1 MQRFLLSHNDLDG
14 VGCGIVAKLA
24 WGEEAEVR
32 YNSIGGLNFQVARF
46 LKKPQKNTKLFITD
60 LSVNK
65 ENEEALEKYFQK
77 NGKVELIDHHRS
89 AEHFNKYKWADVTVQ
104 YEDGRLASA
113 TSLLYEEL
121 KSRGEIDATPILDEF
136 VELIRQ
142 YDTWEWD
149 VNNNV
154 TAKRLNDLF
163 FLLTLEEFEEKML
176 NRLQNHKEFFF
187 DEFELKLLEMEE
199 GKIERY
205 IRRKRRELVK
215 SFIDEKCVG
224 IVHAE
229 SYHSELGNELGK
241 DYPFL
246 DYIAIISVGGKRI
259 SLRTIHDHT
268 DVSEVAGKFEGGGHA
283 KASGCNL
290 TTEAFKLFVTDVFD
304 IEPMPIDAPKNRY
317 NLKESA
323 NGSFYKNRQEDQLF
337 IYPVDK
343 DQWRVEYNGE
353 LEGSFQT
360 FLDAENHVKKEYSA
374 GLARDDDYTEFLMEN
389 VKNNKILQ
397 AAAEQL
403 PFNVMADK
411 KKNAE

>member
-14 VGCGIVAKLA
+14 VGCGIIAKIA

-46 LKKPQKNTKLFITD
+46 LKKPQKNTKLIITD

-65 ENEEALEKYFQK
+65 ENEEAIESYFK
-77 NGKVELIDHHRS
+77 KDGKVELIDHHRS
-89 AEHFNKYKWADVTVQ
+89 AEHLNSYKWASVTVQ

-113 TSLLYEEL
+113 TSLLYEDL
-121 KSRGEIDATPILDEF
+121 KKKREIEPTPILDEF
-136 VELIRQ
+136 VELVRQ

-149 VNNNV
+149 VNNNT

-163 FLLTLEEFEEKML
+163 FLLTIEEFEEKML
-176 NRLQNHKEFFF
+176 NRLQNNEKFFF

-205 IRRKRRELVK
+205 IRRKRRELTK
-215 SFIDEKCVG
+215 SFIGDYCVG

-241 DYPFL
+241 DNPFL

-259 SLRTIHDHT
+259 SLRTIHDHV

-290 TTEAFKLFVTDVFD
+290 NTEAFKLFVTDVFNV
-304 IEPMPIDAPKNRY
+304 EPLPIDAPKNRY
-317 NLKESA
+317 NLKESP
-323 NGSFYKNRQEDQLF
+323 NGSLYKNRQEDQLF
-337 IYPVDK
+337 MYPLDGEG
-343 DQWRVEYNGE
+343 WRVEYNGE
-353 LEGSFQT
+353 FENDFPTFQ
-360 FLDAENHVKKEYSA
+360 DAENHIKKQHSA
-374 GLARDDDYTEFLMEN
+374 ALSRDDDYTEFLMEN
-389 VKNNKILQ
+389 VKNHKILQ
-397 AAAEQL
+397 AAAEKL
-403 PFNVMADK
+403 PFNVMGDQK
-411 KKNAE
+411 KEK

>member
-14 VGCGIVAKLA
+14 VGCGIIAKIA

-46 LKKPQKNTKLFITD
+46 LKKPHKDTKLYITD

-65 ENEEALEKYFQK
+65 ENEEAIEAYYKK
-77 NGKVELIDHHRS
+77 DGKVELIDHHRS
-89 AEHFNKYKWADVTVQ
+89 AEHFNQYDWAAVTVQ
-104 YEDGRLASA
+104 YDDGRLASA
-113 TSLLYEEL
+113 TSLLYEDL
-121 KSRGEIDATPILDEF
+121 QKKGEIETTPILDEF
-136 VELIRQ
+136 VELVRQ

-149 VNNNV
+149 VNNNM

-176 NRLQNHKEFFF
+176 HRLQHHDKFFF
-187 DEFELKLLEMEE
+187 DEFEQKILEMEE
-199 GKIERY
+199 GKIDRY
-205 IRRKRRELVK
+205 IRRKRRELTK
-215 SFIDEKCVG
+215 SFVDDYCVG

-241 DYPFL
+241 DNPYL

-259 SLRTIHDHT
+259 SLRTIHDHV
-268 DVSEVAGKFEGGGHA
+268 DVSAVAGKFEGGGHA

-290 TTEAFKLFVTDVFD
+290 NHEAFKLFVTEVFD

-317 NLKESA
+317 NLKDSP
-323 NGSFYKNRQEDQLF
+323 NGSLYKNRQEDQLF
-337 IYPVDK
+337 VYPIDGES
-343 DQWRVEYNGE
+343 WRVEYNGVF
-353 LEGSFQT
+353 EGDFQT
-360 FLDAENHVKKEYSA
+360 FQEAENHIKKEYSA
-374 GLARDDDYTEFLMEN
+374 GLSRDDDYTEYLIEN
-389 VKNNKILQ
+389 VKNNKVLQ
-397 AAAEQL
+397 AAAQQL

-411 KKNAE
+411 QEKK

>member
-14 VGCGIVAKLA
+14 VGCGIIAKIA

-46 LKKPQKNTKLFITD
+46 LKRPQKNTKLFITD

-65 ENEEALEKYFQK
+65 ENEEALQSYFK
-77 NGKVELIDHHRS
+77 KDGKVELIDHHRS
-89 AEHFNKYKWADVTVQ
+89 AEHLNAYEWAAVTVQ

-121 KSRGEIDATPILDEF
+121 KERGEIESTPILEEF
-136 VELIRQ
+136 VELVRQ

-149 VNNNV
+149 VNNNT

-176 NRLQNHKEFFF
+176 KRIKNHEKFFF
-187 DEFELKLLEMEE
+187 DEFEQKLLEMEE
-199 GKIERY
+199 AKIERY
-205 IRRKRRELVK
+205 IRRKRRELTK
-215 SFIDEKCVG
+215 SFIDEYCVG

-259 SLRTIHDHT
+259 SLRTIHDHV

-290 TTEAFKLFVTDVFD
+290 TTEAFKLFVTDVFT
-304 IEPMPIDAPKNRY
+304 IEPLPIDAPKNRY
-317 NLKESA
+317 NLKESP
-323 NGSFYKNRQEDQLF
+323 NGSLYKNRQEDQLF
-337 IYPVDK
+337 VYPIDGEEWK
-343 DQWRVEYNGE
+343 VEYNGVF
-353 LEGSFQT
+353 EGDFPT
-360 FLDAENHVKKEYSA
+360 YLDAENHIKKEYSA
-374 GLARDDDYTEFLMEN
+374 ALCKDDEYTEFLMEN
-389 VKNNKILQ
+389 VKNHKILQ
-397 AAAEQL
+397 AAAEKL

-411 KKNAE
+411 KGE

>member
-14 VGCGIVAKLA
+14 VGCGIIAKIA

-32 YNSIGGLNFQVARF
+32 YNSIGGLNFQVAKF
-46 LKKPQKNTKLFITD
+46 LRKPHKDTKLIITD

-65 ENEEALEKYFQK
+65 ENEKAIEDYYKKDGQ
-77 NGKVELIDHHRS
+77 VELIDHHRS
-89 AEHFNKYKWADVTVQ
+89 AQHFNDYDWAAVTVQ

-113 TSLLYEEL
+113 TSLLYEDL
-121 KSRGEIDATPILDEF
+121 QKKGEIEPTPILDEF
-136 VELIRQ
+136 VELVRQ

-149 VNNNV
+149 VNNNT

-176 NRLQNHKEFFF
+176 DRLQNHKKFFF
-187 DEFELKLLEMEE
+187 DEFEQKILEMEE

-205 IRRKRRELVK
+205 IWRKRRELTK
-215 SFIDEKCVG
+215 SFVDEYCVG

-241 DYPFL
+241 DNPYL

-259 SLRTIHDHT
+259 SLRTIHDDV
-268 DVSEVAGKFEGGGHA
+268 DVSEIAGKFEGGGHA

-290 TTEAFKLFVTDVFD
+290 TPEAFKFFVTDVYD
-304 IEPMPIDAPKNRY
+304 IESMPIDAPKNRY
-317 NLKESA
+317 NLKESP
-323 NGSFYKNRQEDQLF
+323 NGSLYKNRQDDQMF
-337 IYPVDK
+337 VYPVDGEG
-343 DQWRVEYNGE
+343 WMVEYNGVS
-353 LEGSFQT
+353 EGNFKTFQE
-360 FLDAENHVKKEYSA
+360 AENHIKKEFSGA
-374 GLARDDDYTEFLMEN
+374 LSRDDDYTEFLMEN

-397 AAAEQL
+397 AAAEKL
-403 PFNVMADK
+403 PFNITPDQQEK
-411 KKNAE
+411 K